1 MIAIKSIHTQH
12 KKAFSMITAIFVIVI
27 MASVSA
33 LIMNITGKTIKAT
46 TQQYQ
51 KEQAALLARS
61 YTELAILY
69 VLHYDRTTN
78 TNCLES
84 ITDHFGKADDSDGN
98 YNGGYDIRINIKY
111 LGNDELL
118 NGCDATILANGTVGT
133 AWDATNTA
141 TWTDNLTTG
150 IDSTIS
156 LVIDTYISYKD
167 FDDPNTDRN
176 ITFHRRTLQKL

>member
-1 MIAIKSIHTQH
+1 MINRQH

-27 MASVSA
+27 MATVSA

-69 VLHYDRTTN
+69 VLHYDRATN
-78 TNCLES
+78 GNCLES
-84 ITDHFGKADDSDGN
+84 ITDRFGPTGD
-98 YNGGYDIRINIKY
+98 GGYDISINIKY
-111 LGNDELL
+111 LGNDVLL
-118 NGCDATILANGTVGT
+118 DGCDATILADATVGT
-133 AWDATNTA
+133 ASDLGNTA
-141 TWTDNLTTG
+141 TWTDNSRSG

-167 FDDPNTDRN
+167 FDDPSALVINGDRD

>member
-1 MIAIKSIHTQH
+1 MKTKH

-69 VLHYDRTTN
+69 AIHYDRTAGN
-78 TNCLES
+78 NCLET
-84 ITDHFGKADDSDGN
+84 ITDHFGDKGN
-98 YNGGYDIRINIKY
+98 NGYDIRINIKY
-111 LGNDELL
+111 IGNSTL
-118 NGCDATILANGTVGT
+118 LANCRNNIEANGVV
-133 AWDATNTA
+133 DLTNTNA
-141 TWTDNLTTG
+141 TWADNAG
-150 IDSTIS
+150 VNGNINSTIS
-156 LVIDTYISYKD
+156 LIVDTYITYKD
-167 FDDPNTDRN
+167 FDDPSNRD